1 MQAPYRFAHHSLD
14 CFHVAREA
22 LALGHALVG
31 QWPRG
36 YASLGDQL
44 RRALLGAYL
53 QLSEA
58 ASRTGADRTQRF
70 RVARAEAAEAAAAIE
85 AAVILGLSSPAQGEQ
100 LLGLLDRLVAMLT
113 RLGGFGRGQLRAP
126 RA

>member
-1 MQAPYRFAHHSLD
+1 MQHRFAHHSLD

-22 LALGHALVG
+22 LVLGHSLVG

-36 YASLGDQL
+36 YATLADQL

-58 ASRTGADRTQRF
+58 AARSEADRAQRF
-70 RVARAEAAEAAAAIE
+70 RCSRAEANEAAAAVE
-85 AAVILGLSSPAQGEQ
+85 AAVALGLTSAADGEQ
-100 LLGLLDRLVAMLT
+100 LLGLLARLVAMLT
-113 RLGGFGRGQLRAP
+113 RLGGFGVKR
-126 RA
+126 